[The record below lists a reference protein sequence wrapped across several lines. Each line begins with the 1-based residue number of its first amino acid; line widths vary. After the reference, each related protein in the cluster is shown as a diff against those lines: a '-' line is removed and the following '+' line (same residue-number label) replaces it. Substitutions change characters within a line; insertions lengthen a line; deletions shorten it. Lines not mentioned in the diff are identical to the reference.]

1 MMRKKTNAKQRD
13 VTQQRSTKPDELVMV
28 CVDNPIFGH
37 KFTEIFRGLKA
48 TRGKA
53 NE

>member
-1 MMRKKTNAKQRD
+1 MRKKTNAKQRD
-13 VTQQRSTKPDELVMV
+13 VTQQRSANPDELVMV

-37 KFTEIFRGLKA
+37 KLVEKFKELKA
-48 TRGKA
+48 IQGKA